1 MRFNLRKIVF
11 LSAVYLLLF
20 LTSFSTLSA
29 QQAVDL
35 PHSIGN
41 IPSHILSKI
50 KGEWQSFLKSFKD
63 VLQDDKNDLFILVDK
78 KHHLKKE
85 FVPYSLV
92 ELKGNTFYQVNRAGH
107 KLTPQAREALSQLS
121 RSAKQDGVT
130 IMVSSTYRTYE
141 YQVNLFNRYA
151 KEYGEKEADRFSA
164 RPGATQH
171 RLGTVIDFGS
181 ISNEYADTKAGK
193 WLYKNA
199 GKYGWS
205 LSYPKG
211 FEDVTGYKWECWHYR
226 YLGVK
231 ACRLQKQ
238 YFEDVQ
244 QYLLEFIH
252 WWKENQKMQ

>member
-1 MRFNLRKIVF
+1 MRQADVF
-11 LSAVYLLLF
+11 AIVYLTF
-20 LTSFSTLSA
+20 LIFTLSTLTA
-29 QQAVDL
+29 QASVDL
-35 PHSIGN
+35 PHSIDN
-41 IPSHILSKI
+41 IPSRVLTKI
-50 KGEWQSFLKSFKD
+50 KSDWQVFLQSLND

-85 FVPYSLV
+85 FVPYDLV
-92 ELKGNTFYQVNRAGH
+92 ELKGNAFYKVNRARH
-107 KLTPQAREALSQLS
+107 KLTPQAEEALMNMS
-121 RSAKQDGVT
+121 RSAKKDGIT

-141 YQVNLFNRYA
+141 YQVNLFSRYA
-151 KEYGEKEADRFSA
+151 KQYGEKEADRFSA

-181 ISNEYADTKAGK
+181 ISDEYAETKAGK
-193 WLYKNA
+193 WLYANA

-226 YLGVK
+226 FIGVK
-231 ACRLQKQ
+231 ACKFQKK
-238 YFEDVQ
+238 YFEDIQ

-252 WWKENQKMQ
+252 WWKKNQIKEKVE

>member
-1 MRFNLRKIVF
+1 MRQADVF
-11 LSAVYLLLF
+11 AIVYLTF
-20 LTSFSTLSA
+20 LIFTLNTLTA
-29 QQAVDL
+29 QASVDL
-35 PHSIGN
+35 PHSIDN
-41 IPSHILSKI
+41 IPSRVLTKI
-50 KGEWQSFLKSFKD
+50 KSDWQVFLQSLND

-85 FVPYSLV
+85 FVPYDLV
-92 ELKGNTFYQVNRAGH
+92 ELKGNAFYKVNRAGH
-107 KLTPQAREALSQLS
+107 KLTPQAEEALMNMS
-121 RSAKQDGVT
+121 RSAKKDGIT

-151 KEYGEKEADRFSA
+151 KQYGEKEADRFSA

-181 ISNEYADTKAGK
+181 ISDEYAETKAGK
-193 WLYKNA
+193 WLYANA

-226 YLGVK
+226 FIGVK
-231 ACRLQKQ
+231 ACKFQKK
-238 YFEDVQ
+238 YFEDIQ

-252 WWKENQKMQ
+252 WWKKNQIKEKVE